1 MYYCENCYLL
11 NEDDVCAFCGSRLT
25 RGPKADD
32 YCFIGT
38 KTSPWAEM
46 LQGILEDDHL
56 PVIVR
61 QWSPRTAAYTGEVG
75 TRTDFFVPYREL
87 DHARQLE
94 QYGKALRRA
103 YRSGR
108 FLPMRR
114 ATLQRRTIRSGQVR

>member
-46 LQGILEDDHL
+46 LQGILE
-56 PVIVR
+56 V
-61 QWSPRTAAYTGEVG
+61 T
-75 TRTDFFVPYREL
+75 
-87 DHARQLE
+87 
-94 QYGKALRRA
+94 LR
-103 YRSGR
+103 
-108 FLPMRR
+108 FP
-114 ATLQRRTIRSGQVR
+114 IRKEAGA

>member
-11 NEDDVCAFCGSRLT
+11 NEDNVCAFCGSRLT
-25 RGPKADD
+25 RGPKVDD

-61 QWSPRTAAYTGEVG
+61 QWNPRTAAYTGEVG

-87 DHARQLE
+87 EHARQLE
-94 QYGKALRRA
+94 QVLMD
-103 YRSGR
+103 SS
-108 FLPMRR
+108 FEQPED
-114 ATLQRRTIRSGQVR
+114 

>member
-61 QWSPRTAAYTGEVG
+61 QWSR
-75 TRTDFFVPYREL
+75 
-87 DHARQLE
+87 ARPPTPAKSARGRISSSPTESLITP
-94 QYGKALRRA
+94 GSSS
-103 YRSGR
+103 RS
-108 FLPMRR
+108 
-114 ATLQRRTIRSGQVR
+114 

>member
-61 QWSPRTAAYTGEVG
+61 QLSLIHISEP
-75 TRTDFFVPYREL
+75 TRLLVVSRMPSS
-87 DHARQLE
+87 A
-94 QYGKALRRA
+94 
-103 YRSGR
+103 
-108 FLPMRR
+108 
-114 ATLQRRTIRSGQVR
+114 

>member
-56 PVIVR
+56 PVIIRQCRPGRMVR
-61 QWSPRTAAYTGEVG
+61 AV
-75 TRTDFFVPYREL
+75 
-87 DHARQLE
+87 
-94 QYGKALRRA
+94 LRRKDPGPDGPG
-103 YRSGR
+103 SC
-108 FLPMRR
+108 F
-114 ATLQRRTIRSGQVR
+114 

>member
-38 KTSPWAEM
+38 KASPWAEM

-61 QWSPRTAAYTGEVG
+61 QWSPRTA
-75 TRTDFFVPYREL
+75 PYREL

-94 QYGKALRRA
+94 QVLMD
-103 YRSGR
+103 SS
-108 FLPMRR
+108 FEQPED
-114 ATLQRRTIRSGQVR
+114 

>member
-32 YCFIGT
+32 
-38 KTSPWAEM
+38 
-46 LQGILEDDHL
+46 
-56 PVIVR
+56 
-61 QWSPRTAAYTGEVG
+61 TGEVG

-94 QYGKALRRA
+94 QVLMD
-103 YRSGR
+103 SS
-108 FLPMRR
+108 FEQPED
-114 ATLQRRTIRSGQVR
+114 

>member
-32 YCFIGT
+32 YCFIGN
-38 KTSPWAEM
+38 KCSPWAEM
-46 LQGILEDDHL
+46 FHGILEDDHI

-94 QYGKALRRA
+94 QVLMD
-103 YRSGR
+103 SS
-108 FLPMRR
+108 FDQPED
-114 ATLQRRTIRSGQVR
+114 